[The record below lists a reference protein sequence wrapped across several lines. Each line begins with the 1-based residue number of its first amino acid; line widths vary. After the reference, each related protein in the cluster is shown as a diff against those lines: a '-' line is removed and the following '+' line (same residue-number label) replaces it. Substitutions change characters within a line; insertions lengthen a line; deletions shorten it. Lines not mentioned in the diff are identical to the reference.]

1 MCVPVI
7 LLTAR
12 GHESANPSKKLIFLL
27 PMNFECM
34 LYGMSYVFRH
44 ICVQIVESDVENNI
58 NRANTHPSMAGRLK
72 ISAAAKHSGASSIH
86 TQTNTLQTTSGKN
99 NGQFATLASTTT
111 HTTSGQTPTSKHMQ
125 ELLRAKAAAYSRA
138 ADFRNYCETLIQL
151 NEWETALAIAPAV
164 SEHYWH
170 SLCTQ
175 YAHILLTQQQT
186 SSAQTTTQTQTQ
198 AGAAADP
205 NKQSSQQST
214 FASNPERCVPFLLAA
229 DCVQETVQFYLDRR
243 ETDSALVVA
252 KMLGGVS
259 AHASSSGG
267 GGVGAAD
274 THTNTQTQ
282 SSKRSGTDTRFSTNT
297 HTNTQTNAS
306 GGTYRST
313 ADEFLDADG
322 VSAMSIQ
329 LSLTD
334 DSMSKLNNG
343 DTIINASRHDS
354 LTTFLDESDERQQ
367 QQENDGGDNKLLALV
382 SNTQAN
388 RQLTARNSPPL
399 ANTQALIPHT
409 QTHTATAT
417 ATTHTTTNAQAQTH
431 LITAY
436 AADMYLD
443 SSRPI
448 LAAASYI
455 AIGDVR
461 TGIDVLTACCQH
473 DLAFAVASVFDCVT
487 NTHIVALA
495 TKMAALKGGLPV
507 ALDVLNTL
515 NSTSPNNTQ
524 SSGQSSSS
532 TVVNTQNPRI
542 QHSGGTT
549 TNTHSASPSSAHTPR
564 TLAHTD
570 THALLIN
577 SLSVELQKG
586 LLISRFCEHANEAR
600 LLCAQFGVR
609 PATAFATKGV
619 EFDSVGDFD
628 EAIICYLLARDYAR
642 AVNVRII
649 IVNFCAIHVLCF
661 AVCFHCDADVDV
673 DVRVNVKSFVSVFL
687 PHLHAYVYSLLCCG
701 NAFW

>member
-1 MCVPVI
+1 MYTLRNELCVC
-7 LLTAR
+7 
-12 GHESANPSKKLIFLL
+12 F
-27 PMNFECM
+27 
-34 LYGMSYVFRH
+34 

-72 ISAAAKHSGASSIH
+72 ISAAAKHSGASSSIH
-86 TQTNTLQTTSGKN
+86 TQTNTMQTTSGKN
-99 NGQFATLASTTT
+99 NAQFATLASTTT

-175 YAHILLTQQQT
+175 YAHILLTQQPT
-186 SSAQTTTQTQTQ
+186 STAQTATQSATQTQ

-214 FASNPERCVPFLLAA
+214 FGSNPERCVPFLLAA

-267 GGVGAAD
+267 GGVGAAG
-274 THTNTQTQ
+274 THSSVQTQ
-282 SSKRSGTDTRFSTNT
+282 SGKRSGTDTRFSTNT
-297 HTNTQTNAS
+297 HTNTQTNSS
-306 GGTYRST
+306 GSTYRST

-322 VSAMSIQ
+322 VSSMSIQ

-367 QQENDGGDNKLLALV
+367 QQDNDGGDNKLLALV

-399 ANTQALIPHT
+399 ANTQALMPHT

-649 IVNFCAIHVLCF
+649 IVNFVQYMLCF
-661 AVCFHCDADVDV
+661 AVCFQM
-673 DVRVNVKSFVSVFL
+673 
-687 PHLHAYVYSLLCCG
+687 
-701 NAFW
+701 